1 MLMPTAIIR
10 GQAVEVGGCCQQ
22 TANHRFSLLT
32 ADEAVINVVCAS
44 EV

>member
-22 TANHRFSLLT
+22 AANHLFSLLT
-32 ADEAVINVVCAS
+32 ADEAVINVVCVS